1 MKLLALIAT
10 AFAFTGC
17 VTHITAHTV
26 KITVTAKTDLA
37 VKGLPLP

>member
-1 MKLLALIAT
+1 MKLLAFLL
-10 AFAFTGC
+10 AFTLTGC

-26 KITVTAKTDLA
+26 KITVTAKTDLS

>member
-1 MKLLALIAT
+1 MKLLALLLAIT
-10 AFAFTGC
+10 LTGC
-17 VTHITAHTV
+17 VTHITAKTV